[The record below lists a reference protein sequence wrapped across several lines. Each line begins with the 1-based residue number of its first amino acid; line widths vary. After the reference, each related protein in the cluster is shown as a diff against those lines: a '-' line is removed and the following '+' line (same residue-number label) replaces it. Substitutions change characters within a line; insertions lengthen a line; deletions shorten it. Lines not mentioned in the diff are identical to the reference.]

1 MAINLNPNIAA
12 TFNKVNNDPK
22 VKAGFVNL
30 GNDNINTN
38 TQLSKGLEKVIAL
51 IARFIINAQSSVI
64 GFLYGKFQRQDSS
77 NPITRALDRGI
88 LNVLNEIA
96 GVDFCNLINYALSK
110 TPGGEPFDPNNP
122 PPTDSQLE
130 RSKWVLQKTA
140 YDIQT
145 YIDRYY
151 RSYSDTLNPPSK
163 QALYDL
169 IQQVSQG
176 IQNITGPSG
185 LLNNGELRTSFPE
198 LSTASNFLQDTLGFF
213 NQYTDLRQIPNE
225 DLRKLIDKI
234 DKIRFYCVAIQGLNS
249 PSAVVN
255 FADNLTGGRLQEE
268 IAKINKIITPTKL
281 IPLLKNILKVANNIN
296 SIALKVLQ
304 YISTGRVI
312 IKILVLLIRVFD
324 VIKAFFISNPAPALF
339 VPVGPILKFSNTLEQ
354 RIEESGK
361 KKSVKRLRQID
372 AVLGLV
378 ASFVSIL
385 IAGMFDI
392 IQKLNV
398 ILLNLESC
406 NNIDPELKQEI
417 QNTIDN
423 LSNSINQLQDFLD
436 RYNQA
441 ESDRERSFGEY
452 TIEIVT
458 EQIVDEGINIRRRF
472 GVARNNNNVI
482 VVQSTPTFAS
492 LDLIIINE
500 VKVLLVSGGFVNIG
514 LSTLDAEETVAVT
527 DAVRY
532 LDTNDLSDVEIT
544 QQDVD
549 VLNDANDGL
558 GLQSFLNNLPGGKA
572 LRKRIRKQLIK
583 QNQDLVKNLKST
595 DPNSTYSQSIIKQK
609 EEETAKLKIEGLL
622 EEKKKLKALLLVS
635 NPLGYATILIRISDI
650 DKEVNSLR
658 KQFNIKPN
666 P

>member
-1 MAINLNPNIAA
+1 MALPSINPNIAS
-12 TFNKVNNDPK
+12 TVNKVNNDPK
-22 VKAGFVNL
+22 VKAGYVNL

-64 GFLYGKFQRQDSS
+64 GFLYGKFQKQDSL
-77 NPITRALDRGI
+77 NPITRALDKGI
-88 LNVLNEIA
+88 LNILNEIA

-110 TPGGEPFDPNNP
+110 TPGGKSFDPENP
-122 PPTDSQLE
+122 PTNSQLE

-151 RSYSDTLNPPSK
+151 KSYSDTLNPPSK

-185 LLNNGELRTSFPE
+185 LLNNGELRTSFPK

-268 IAKINKIITPTKL
+268 IAKINKIITPNKL
-281 IPLLKNILKVANNIN
+281 IPLLKNILKTANNIN

-304 YISTGRVI
+304 YISTSRVI
-312 IKILVLLIRVFD
+312 IKILVLLIRIFD
-324 VIKAFFISNPAPALF
+324 VIKSFLTKNPTPALYLSSGLI
-339 VPVGPILKFSNTLEQ
+339 VAQSNTLEQ

-406 NNIDPELKQEI
+406 NNIDDELKQEI
-417 QNTIDN
+417 QDTINN
-423 LSNSINQLQDFLD
+423 LSSSVNQLQDFLD
-436 RYNQA
+436 RYNQT
-441 ESDRERSFGEY
+441 ESNRERTFGEY
-452 TIEIVT
+452 TIEIVN
-458 EQIVDEGINIRRRF
+458 EQIVDDGIDIRRRY
-472 GVARNNNNVI
+472 GIARNNNNII

-500 VKVLLVSGGFVNIG
+500 VKVLLVSAGLVNIG
-514 LSTLDAEETVAVT
+514 LSTLDAEETVAVA

-532 LDTNDLSDVEIT
+532 LDIDDLNLSDIQIT
-544 QQDVD
+544 QQDINAID
-549 VLNDANDGL
+549 GEDGGL
-558 GLQSFLNNLPGGKA
+558 GLQSFLNNLPGGKS
-572 LRKRIRKQLIK
+572 LRKKVRKVFASYS
-583 QNQDLVKNLKST
+583 QNSAQNLKNT
-595 DPNSTYSQSIIKQK
+595 DPNSKFK
-609 EEETAKLKIEGLL
+609 
-622 EEKKKLKALLLVS
+622 S
-635 NPLGYATILIRISDI
+635 NIS
-650 DKEVNSLR
+650 V
-658 KQFNIKPN
+658 
-666 P
+666 

>member
-1 MAINLNPNIAA
+1 MAINLNPNIIS

-64 GFLYGKFQRQDSS
+64 GFLYGKYQKQDSL
-77 NPITRALDRGI
+77 NPITRALDKGI
-88 LNVLNEIA
+88 LNILNEIA

-110 TPGGEPFDPNNP
+110 TPGGKSFDPENP

-151 RSYSDTLNPPSK
+151 KSYSDTLNPPSK

-198 LSTASNFLQDTLGFF
+198 LGTASNFLQDTLGFF

-268 IAKINKIITPTKL
+268 IAKINKIITPNKL
-281 IPLLKNILKVANNIN
+281 IPLLKNILKTANNIN

-304 YISTGRVI
+304 YIATGRVI

-324 VIKAFFISNPAPALF
+324 VIKAFFTNNPVPAMYA
-339 VPVGPILKFSNTLEQ
+339 PVGAILKFSNTLEQ

-406 NNIDPELKQEI
+406 NNIDDEIKQEI
-417 QNTIDN
+417 RDTINN
-423 LSNSINQLQDFLD
+423 LSTSVNQLQDFLD
-436 RYNQA
+436 RYNEA
-441 ESDRERSFGEY
+441 ESTRERSFGEY
-452 TIEIVT
+452 TIEIVN
-458 EQIVDEGINIRRRF
+458 EEIVDEGINIRRRF
-472 GVARNNNNVI
+472 GVARNNSNII

-514 LSTLDAEETVAVT
+514 LSTLDAEETVAVA

-532 LDTNDLSDVEIT
+532 LDDNDINLSDIQIT
-544 QQDVD
+544 QQDINA
-549 VLNDANDGL
+549 LNDENDGL
-558 GLQSFLNNLPGGKA
+558 GLQSFLNNLPGGKK
-572 LRKRIRKQLIK
+572 LRKKVRQVFATYS
-583 QNQDLVKNLKST
+583 QNSAQNLKNT
-595 DPNSTYSQSIIKQK
+595 DPNSKFK
-609 EEETAKLKIEGLL
+609 
-622 EEKKKLKALLLVS
+622 S
-635 NPLGYATILIRISDI
+635 NIQ
-650 DKEVNSLR
+650 V
-658 KQFNIKPN
+658 
-666 P
+666 

>member
-1 MAINLNPNIAA
+1 MIPNLNPNI
-12 TFNKVNNDPK
+12 TSTLNKVNNDPK
-22 VKAGFVNL
+22 VKAGYVNL

-38 TQLSKGLEKVIAL
+38 IQLSKGLEKVIAL
-51 IARFIINAQSSVI
+51 IGRFIINAQSSVI
-64 GFLYGKFQRQDSS
+64 GFLYGKYQKQDSL
-77 NPITRALDRGI
+77 NPITRALDKGI
-88 LNVLNEIA
+88 LNILNEIA

-110 TPGGEPFDPNNP
+110 TPGGKSFDPENP
-122 PPTDSQLE
+122 PPTNSQLE

-151 RSYSDTLNPPSK
+151 KSYSDTLNPPSK
-163 QALYDL
+163 EALYDL

-185 LLNNGELRTSFPE
+185 LLNNGELKISFPE
-198 LSTASNFLQDTLGFF
+198 LGIASNFLQDTLGFF

-255 FADNLTGGRLQEE
+255 FVDNLTGGRLQDE
-268 IAKINKIITPTKL
+268 IAKINKIITPNKL
-281 IPLLKNILKVANNIN
+281 IPLLKNILKTANNIN

-312 IKILVLLIRVFD
+312 IKIAVLLIRVFD
-324 VIKAFFISNPAPALF
+324 VIKAFFTKL
-339 VPVGPILKFSNTLEQ
+339 PIPSIYTTSGVQTTFSDIVQQ

-361 KKSVKRLRQID
+361 KKLVKRLRQID
-372 AVLGLV
+372 SVLGLV

-406 NNIDPELKQEI
+406 NNIDDELKQEI
-417 QNTIDN
+417 QDTINN
-423 LSNSINQLQDFLD
+423 LSSSVNQLQDFLD

-441 ESDRERSFGEY
+441 ESSRERTFGEY
-452 TIEIVT
+452 TIEIVN
-458 EQIVDEGINIRRRF
+458 EEIVDEGINIRRRF
-472 GVARNNNNVI
+472 GVARNNSNII

-514 LSTLDAEETVAVT
+514 LSTLDAEETVAVA

-532 LDTNDLSDVEIT
+532 LDIDDLNLSDIQIT
-544 QQDVD
+544 QQDINALD
-549 VLNDANDGL
+549 DEDGGL
-558 GLQSFLNNLPGGKA
+558 GLQSFLNNLPGGKR
-572 LRKRIRKQLIK
+572 LRKKVRKVFASYS
-583 QNQDLVKNLKST
+583 QNSAQNLKNT
-595 DPNSTYSQSIIKQK
+595 DPNSKFK
-609 EEETAKLKIEGLL
+609 
-622 EEKKKLKALLLVS
+622 S
-635 NPLGYATILIRISDI
+635 NIS
-650 DKEVNSLR
+650 V
-658 KQFNIKPN
+658 
-666 P
+666 

>member
-1 MAINLNPNIAA
+1 MIPNLNPNIAA
-12 TFNKVNNDPK
+12 TVNKVNNNPK
-22 VKAGFVNL
+22 VQAGYVNL
-30 GNDNINTN
+30 GDDSINTN

-64 GFLYGKFQRQDSS
+64 GFLYGKYQKQDSL
-77 NPITRALDRGI
+77 NPITRALDKGI
-88 LNVLNEIA
+88 LNILNEIA

-110 TPGGEPFDPNNP
+110 TPGGEPFDPKKDP
-122 PPTDSQLE
+122 PSGSQLE

-151 RSYSDTLNPPSK
+151 KSYSDTLNPPSK

-234 DKIRFYCVAIQGLNS
+234 DKIRFYCIAIQGLNS

-281 IPLLKNILKVANNIN
+281 IPLLKNILKTANNIN

-312 IKILVLLIRVFD
+312 IKILVLLIRIFD
-324 VIKAFFISNPAPALF
+324 VIKSFLTKNPIPAMYLPSGLI
-339 VPVGPILKFSNTLEQ
+339 VAQGNILEQ

-406 NNIDPELKQEI
+406 NNIDDELKQEI
-417 QNTIDN
+417 QDTINN
-423 LSNSINQLQDFLD
+423 LSNSVNQLQDFLD

-441 ESDRERSFGEY
+441 ESSRERSFGEY

-472 GVARNNNNVI
+472 GVARNNSNII

-514 LSTLDAEETVAVT
+514 LSTLDAEETVAVA
-527 DAVRY
+527 DAIRY
-532 LDTNDLSDVEIT
+532 LDTNDLNLSDIQIT
-544 QQDVD
+544 QQDID
-549 VLNDANDGL
+549 VLNDENDGL
-558 GLQSFLNNLPGGKA
+558 GLQSFLNNLPGGKK
-572 LRKRIRKQLIK
+572 LRKKVRQVFATYS
-583 QNQDLVKNLKST
+583 QNSAQDLKNT
-595 DPNSTYSQSIIKQK
+595 DPNSKFK
-609 EEETAKLKIEGLL
+609 
-622 EEKKKLKALLLVS
+622 S
-635 NPLGYATILIRISDI
+635 NIQA
-650 DKEVNSLR
+650 
-658 KQFNIKPN
+658 
-666 P
+666 

>member
-12 TFNKVNNDPK
+12 TVNKVNNDPK
-22 VKAGFVNL
+22 VKAGYVNL
-30 GNDNINTN
+30 GNDSINTN

-64 GFLYGKFQRQDSS
+64 GFLYGKYQKQDSS
-77 NPITRALDRGI
+77 NPITRALDKGI
-88 LNVLNEIA
+88 LNILNEIA
-96 GVDFCNLINYALSK
+96 GVDFCNLINYALSL
-110 TPGGEPFDPNNP
+110 TPQGKSFDPNVRP
-122 PPTDSQLE
+122 PSDEPIE
-130 RSKWVLQKTA
+130 RAKWSLQKTA

-151 RSYSDTLNPPSK
+151 KSYSDTLNPPSK
-163 QALYDL
+163 EALFDL
-169 IQQVSQG
+169 ISQISQG

-198 LSTASNFLQDTLGFF
+198 LGTASNFLQDTLGFF
-213 NQYTDLRQIPNE
+213 NQYTDLRQIPNQ
-225 DLRKLIDKI
+225 DLRKIIDKI
-234 DKIRFYCVAIQGLNS
+234 DKVRFYCVAIQGLNS
-249 PSAVVN
+249 ASAAVN

-268 IAKINKIITPTKL
+268 IAKINKIITPNKL
-281 IPLLKNILKVANNIN
+281 IPLLKNILKTANNIN
-296 SIALKVLQ
+296 SIALNVLK
-304 YISTGRVI
+304 YIATGRVI
-312 IKILVLLIRVFD
+312 IKISVLLIRVFD
-324 VIKAFFISNPAPALF
+324 VIKAFFIAM
-339 VPVGPILKFSNTLEQ
+339 PIPSLYTTAGVQTTFSDIVQQ

-361 KKSVKRLRQID
+361 KKLVKRLRQID

-417 QNTIDN
+417 QDTINN
-423 LSNSINQLQDFLD
+423 LSSSVNQLQDFLD

-441 ESDRERSFGEY
+441 ESTRERTFGEY
-452 TIEIVT
+452 TIEIVN
-458 EQIVDEGINIRRRF
+458 EEIVDEGINIRRRF
-472 GVARNNNNVI
+472 GIARNNSNVI

-514 LSTLDAEETVAVT
+514 LSTLDAEETVAVA

-532 LDTNDLSDVEIT
+532 LDTNDLNLSDIQIT
-544 QQDVD
+544 QQDID
-549 VLNDANDGL
+549 VLNDENDGL
-558 GLQSFLNNLPGGKA
+558 GLQSFLNNLPGGKK
-572 LRKRIRKQLIK
+572 LRKKVRQVFATYS
-583 QNQDLVKNLKST
+583 QNSAQNLKNT
-595 DPNSTYSQSIIKQK
+595 DPNSKFK
-609 EEETAKLKIEGLL
+609 
-622 EEKKKLKALLLVS
+622 S
-635 NPLGYATILIRISDI
+635 NIQ
-650 DKEVNSLR
+650 V
-658 KQFNIKPN
+658 
-666 P
+666 

>member
-1 MAINLNPNIAA
+1 MAINLNPNIIS

-64 GFLYGKFQRQDSS
+64 GFLYGKFQRQDST
-77 NPITRALDRGI
+77 NPITRALDKGI
-88 LNVLNEIA
+88 LNILNEIA

-110 TPGGEPFDPNNP
+110 TPGGKPFDPKKDAP
-122 PPTDSQLE
+122 SESQLE
-130 RSKWVLQKTA
+130 RSKWALQKTA

-151 RSYSDTLNPPSK
+151 KSYSDTLNPPSK

-185 LLNNGELRTSFPE
+185 LLNNGELKTSFPE
-198 LSTASNFLQDTLGFF
+198 LSVASNFLQDTLGFF
-213 NQYTDLRQIPNE
+213 NQYTDLRQIPNQ
-225 DLRKLIDKI
+225 DLRKIIDKI
-234 DKIRFYCVAIQGLNS
+234 DRIRFYCVAIQGLNS
-249 PSAVVN
+249 PSAAVN

-268 IAKINKIITPTKL
+268 IAKINKIITPNKL
-281 IPLLKNILKVANNIN
+281 IPLLKNILKTANNIN

-304 YISTGRVI
+304 YIATGRVI

-324 VIKAFFISNPAPALF
+324 VIKAFFTNNPVPAMYL
-339 VPVGPILKFSNTLEQ
+339 PLGPILKFSNTLEQ

-372 AVLGLV
+372 AVLGLI

-406 NNIDPELKQEI
+406 DNIDDELKQEI
-417 QNTIDN
+417 QDTINN
-423 LSNSINQLQDFLD
+423 LSNSVNQLQDFLD

-441 ESDRERSFGEY
+441 ESTRERSFGEY

-472 GVARNNNNVI
+472 GIARNNSNII

-514 LSTLDAEETVAVT
+514 LSTLDAEETVAVS
-527 DAVRY
+527 DALRY
-532 LDTNDLSDVEIT
+532 LDTNDINLSDIEIT
-544 QQDVD
+544 QQDID
-549 VLNDANDGL
+549 VLNDENDSL
-558 GLQSFLNNLPGGKA
+558 GLQSFLNNLPGGKK
-572 LRKRIRKQLIK
+572 LRKKVRQAFATYS
-583 QNQDLVKNLKST
+583 QNSAQNLKNT
-595 DPNSTYSQSIIKQK
+595 DPNSKFK
-609 EEETAKLKIEGLL
+609 
-622 EEKKKLKALLLVS
+622 S
-635 NPLGYATILIRISDI
+635 NIQ
-650 DKEVNSLR
+650 V
-658 KQFNIKPN
+658 
-666 P
+666 